1 MEWTYVALLQMFLI
15 TTGVCGAMWMRVRRF
30 KSQNDEMR
38 TFLEEADQ
46 RVEEARKSSENLPKG
61 PIAREWLKEQLEKV
75 AEEEATSTVQQAVIK
90 HLIKA
95 ERKFDQKLTKTIE
108 KAGLGGDVAAAGG
121 GAGDADGA
129 PNEAQTEQINALQ
142 AEVERLKAEL
152 ANDATAGEGAPADNA
167 DDPSNAEMRELLQQF
182 TADAREMLECVT
194 TLENENAEL
203 RGRAGPASE
212 PETENAA

>member
-15 TTGVCGAMWMRVRRF
+15 TAGVCSAMWMHVRSF
-30 KSQNDEMR
+30 KSQNEELR
-38 TFLEEADQ
+38 NFLDEADQ
-46 RVEEARKSSENLPKG
+46 RVEEARKSAENLPKG

-75 AEEEATSTVQQAVIK
+75 VEEEATSTVQQAVIK

-108 KAGLGGDVAAAGG
+108 KAGLGG
-121 GAGDADGA
+121 GAGDGDGA
-129 PNEAQTEQINALQ
+129 PNEAQTEQINTLQ

-152 ANDATAGEGAPADNA
+152 AEGQPANNA
-167 DDPSNAEMRELLQQF
+167 EDPSNAEMRELLQQF
-182 TADAREMLECVT
+182 TTDAREMMECIT
-194 TLENENAEL
+194 TLEKENAEL
-203 RGRAGPASE
+203 RERLALP